1 MCGISGII
9 NQKNNKVNK
18 DDIITINNLASHRGP
33 DGEGYYQSNNLSFG
47 HRRLAIIDLTN
58 NGHQPMSYNNDYTI
72 TFNGEVYNYIELKEE
87 LKEFGYIFN
96 STSDTEV
103 ILASYVQWG
112 EKCVE
117 KFNGQWSF
125 AIHDK
130 KKNIVFASRDRFG
143 IKPFYYSVIND
154 NFIFGSEIKQI
165 IHFNNQ
171 NKLNMK
177 TLIDYLV
184 IGFEEH
190 TNETFFDGIY
200 KLKQSHNLIYCLES
214 HTFKE
219 CRYYDIENKEN
230 LSESSLDQSVE
241 EYYKKF
247 TEAVKLRL
255 RSDVE
260 VGTCLS
266 GGLDSSAI
274 AAISSKEYKKNSNT
288 NFLAFHAQT
297 SEKNRDESN
306 YAREIANNFNIDLK
320 ILNMNNYS
328 FIEKLGEIIYTQE
341 EPFSSTSIFMQYFI
355 MEESRKNGC
364 KVLLDGQGG
373 DETLLGYER
382 YYPAY
387 FRSLTV
393 IDSFKEF
400 FYSISNS
407 KMNFLSM
414 ISYILYFSISK
425 IRLMILKFQHRKIKK
440 EYYDLISKKLIIE
453 NSNAYSDIFKL
464 QYIEIYNTQLSR
476 LLKYEDKNS
485 MRNSV
490 ETRLPFID
498 YKVVEAALSF
508 RSSFKI
514 NKGWTKYILRKSMDG
529 ILPKNVL
536 WRRNKVGFEAPQKT
550 WIDSNTIY
558 IKEQISQSKILKE
571 IYKELNIDNFD
582 NKMIW
587 KLFCIA
593 KWEKIYNVEL

>member
-9 NQKNNKVNK
+9 NQKNSNVNK
-18 DDIITINNLASHRGP
+18 DDIVTINNLASHRGP
-33 DGEGYYQSNNLSFG
+33 DGEGYYHSNNLSFG

-58 NGHQPMSYNNDYTI
+58 NGHQPMSYKNDYTI

-87 LKEFGYIFN
+87 LKDCGYIFN
-96 STSDTEV
+96 SASDTEV
-103 ILASYVQWG
+103 VLASYAHWG

-117 KFNGQWSF
+117 RFNGQWSF

-154 NFIFGSEIKQI
+154 NFIFGSEIKQV
-165 IHFNNQ
+165 IHFKNQ

-177 TLIDYLV
+177 TLMDYLV

-190 TNETFFDGIY
+190 SNETFFDGIY
-200 KLKQSHNLIYCLES
+200 KLKQSHNLIYSLES

-219 CRYYDIENKEN
+219 YRYYDIEKKEN
-230 LSESSLDQSVE
+230 LSELSLDQSVE

-247 TEAVKLRL
+247 SEAVKLRL

-274 AAISSKEYKKNSNT
+274 AAISSKEYKKNANM
-288 NFLAFHAQT
+288 NFLAFHAKT
-297 SEKNRDESN
+297 SDKNRDESN
-306 YAREIANNFNIDLK
+306 YAREIADNFNIDLK

-328 FIEKLGEIIYTQE
+328 FIEKLDEIIYTQE

-355 MEESRKNGC
+355 MEEARKNGC

-387 FRSLTV
+387 FRGLTL

-407 KMNFLSM
+407 KINFLRM
-414 ISYILYFSISK
+414 IAYILYFSISK
-425 IRLMILKFQHRKIKK
+425 IRLITLKFNHRKIKN
-440 EYYDLISKKLIIE
+440 EYYDLISKKLIIK
-453 NSNAYSDIFKL
+453 NSNAYRDIFKL

-508 RSSFKI
+508 NPAFKI

-550 WIDSNTIY
+550 WIDLNTTY
-558 IKEQISQSKILKE
+558 IMEQISQSKILKE
-571 IYKELNIDNFD
+571 IYKELNVDNFEH
-582 NKMIW
+582 KMIW

>member
-9 NQKNNKVNK
+9 NQKNNNVNK

-33 DGEGYYQSNNLSFG
+33 DGEGYYHSNNLSFG
-47 HRRLAIIDLTN
+47 HRRLAIIDLTS

-87 LKEFGYIFN
+87 LKDFGYIFN

-177 TLIDYLV
+177 TLMDYLV

-190 TNETFFDGIY
+190 SNETFFDGVY

-214 HTFKE
+214 HSFKE
-219 CRYYDIENKEN
+219 YRYYDIENEEN
-230 LSESSLDQSVE
+230 LSESTLDQSVE
-241 EYYKKF
+241 EYYKKLS
-247 TEAVKLRL
+247 EAIKLRL

-274 AAISSKEYKKNSNT
+274 AAISSKEYKKKSNK

-306 YAREIANNFNIDLK
+306 YAKEIANNFNIDLK

-328 FIEKLGEIIYTQE
+328 FIEKLDEIIYTQE
-341 EPFSSTSIFMQYFI
+341 EPFGSTSIFMQYFI

-407 KMNFLSM
+407 KMSFLS
-414 ISYILYFSISK
+414 IIAYILYFSISK
-425 IRLMILKFQHRKIKK
+425 IRLMILKLHHRKIKK

-453 NSNAYSDIFKL
+453 NSNAYSDIFRL

-508 RSSFKI
+508 KSSFKI
-514 NKGWTKYILRKSMDG
+514 HKGWTKYILRKSMNG

-550 WIDSNTIY
+550 WIDSNTVY
-558 IKEQISQSKILKE
+558 IKDKISQSKILKE

>member
-9 NQKNNKVNK
+9 NQKNNNVSE
-18 DDIITINNLASHRGP
+18 DDIITINNLAAHRGP
-33 DGEGYYQSNNLSFG
+33 DGEGYYHNNNLSFG
-47 HRRLAIIDLTN
+47 HRRLAIIDLTK
-58 NGHQPMSYNNDYTI
+58 NGHQPMSYKNDYTI

-87 LKEFGYIFN
+87 LEDVGYIFN
-96 STSDTEV
+96 SESDTEV
-103 ILASYVQWG
+103 ILVSYVHWG

-143 IKPFYYSVIND
+143 IKPFYYSVINN
-154 NFIFGSEIKQI
+154 NFIFGSEIKQV

-171 NKLNMK
+171 NKLNMN
-177 TLIDYLV
+177 TLMDYLV

-190 TNETFFDGIY
+190 SNETFFEGIY
-200 KLKQSHNLIYCLES
+200 KLKQSHNLIYSLES

-219 CRYYDIENKEN
+219 CRYYDIEKKEN
-230 LSESSLDQSVE
+230 LSELSLDQSVE
-241 EYYKKF
+241 EYYKRLS
-247 TEAVKLRL
+247 EAVKLRL

-274 AAISSKEYKKNSNT
+274 AAISSKEYKKNANM
-288 NFLAFHAQT
+288 NFLAFHAKT

-306 YAREIANNFNIDLK
+306 YARKIADNFNIDLK

-328 FIEKLGEIIYTQE
+328 FIEKLDEIIYTQE

-387 FRSLTV
+387 FRSLNL

-400 FYSISNS
+400 FYSIHNS
-407 KMNFLSM
+407 KMNFLR
-414 ISYILYFSISK
+414 IIAYILYFSISK
-425 IRLMILKFQHRKIKK
+425 IRLIILKYNHRKIKN
-440 EYYDLISKKLIIE
+440 EFYDLISKKLIIK
-453 NSNAYSDIFKL
+453 NGNAYKDIFKL

-508 RSSFKI
+508 NSTFKI
-514 NKGWTKYILRKSMDG
+514 NKGWTKYILRKSMNG

-550 WIDSNTIY
+550 WINSNTVY
-558 IKEQISQSKILKE
+558 INEQISQSKILKE
-571 IYKELNIDNFD
+571 IYKELNIDNFEH
-582 NKMIW
+582 KMIW